1 MGSSLDLWIIGVYL
15 CLLIVVGVVFGRIV
29 KNGGDYFRAGG
40 RGTWWLVGSSTFMS
54 GISAFTFVGN
64 AAGIYQAGW
73 SPLSIYL
80 ANVAGFVCGS
90 LFLAGWYRQM
100 RVITFA
106 EILRERFGK
115 TAEQVVAYLLV
126 LNGFVF
132 SGAALYTL
140 AVFTSVILPD
150 VPVQG
155 IIFVVGIIV
164 VLYCT
169 VGGSWAVMANDFV
182 QGLVLISV
190 TVAVTVLCFVKAGGI
205 SSFFE
210 AVAISEAAPQLKFIT
225 PVPEGETIWTA
236 RYSLTWLIVNFMIQF
251 VGQVSLFNGVR
262 FFSAKD
268 GREAQK
274 ASILGGV
281 LMAAGLLVF
290 FIPPIYARVFLSDH
304 VMAMNESPVKAVEYA
319 YAVASYHVL
328 PQGIF
333 CLMLVAI
340 FAAAISSLDTGLNR
354 NAGLIVRD
362 LLPPIRRQLSLP
374 ALPETKEVFFGKMTT
389 VLSGVLIIGLA
400 WFYSSVQELTIFD
413 LMLHI
418 TGRLL
423 LPQTVPLVLFLFVR
437 KVPRWSI
444 LSSIAGGY
452 IPSLIELIFGLD
464 LSYQQMGVSVFIGG
478 CIGFFISRCFWDK
491 ISAEEK
497 SQTAA
502 FYKKMERKVDF
513 QHEVGEENDAFQL
526 IQIGRFATIMGIGIL
541 FLLIPMDTPA
551 ARWVVLSISGFI
563 GGIGLFMMISGKMRE
578 RRTKQ

>member
-169 VGGSWAVMANDFV
+169 VGGSW
-182 QGLVLISV
+182 GRH
-190 TVAVTVLCFVKAGGI
+190 
-205 SSFFE
+205 
-210 AVAISEAAPQLKFIT
+210 
-225 PVPEGETIWTA
+225 GE
-236 RYSLTWLIVNFMIQF
+236 
-251 VGQVSLFNGVR
+251 
-262 FFSAKD
+262 
-268 GREAQK
+268 
-274 ASILGGV
+274 
-281 LMAAGLLVF
+281 
-290 FIPPIYARVFLSDH
+290 
-304 VMAMNESPVKAVEYA
+304 
-319 YAVASYHVL
+319 
-328 PQGIF
+328 
-333 CLMLVAI
+333 
-340 FAAAISSLDTGLNR
+340 
-354 NAGLIVRD
+354 
-362 LLPPIRRQLSLP
+362 
-374 ALPETKEVFFGKMTT
+374 
-389 VLSGVLIIGLA
+389 
-400 WFYSSVQELTIFD
+400 
-413 LMLHI
+413 
-418 TGRLL
+418 
-423 LPQTVPLVLFLFVR
+423 
-437 KVPRWSI
+437 
-444 LSSIAGGY
+444 
-452 IPSLIELIFGLD
+452 
-464 LSYQQMGVSVFIGG
+464 
-478 CIGFFISRCFWDK
+478 
-491 ISAEEK
+491 
-497 SQTAA
+497 
-502 FYKKMERKVDF
+502 
-513 QHEVGEENDAFQL
+513 
-526 IQIGRFATIMGIGIL
+526 
-541 FLLIPMDTPA
+541 
-551 ARWVVLSISGFI
+551 
-563 GGIGLFMMISGKMRE
+563 
-578 RRTKQ
+578 